1 MTYASRSLLPAA
13 AMATLLASAAWAET
27 PLGVTSMAEAKAMY
41 DHDVAACNAG
51 AVPEDRRTC
60 LLEAKRAYE
69 QAKREVRQQQRGKA
83 PRGKPPGPTS

>member
-1 MTYASRSLLPAA
+1 MNDASRSLLPAA
-13 AMATLLASAAWAET
+13 AMAALLAFAARAET

-51 AVPEDRRTC
+51 VVPEDRRTC

-69 QAKREVRQQQRGKA
+69 EAKREVQQQRRGKA
-83 PRGKPPGPTS
+83 PRGKPAGPTS